1 MQTVFLFVHVTYSL
15 KYSSPSSIQMGPGKS
30 MRCNLKKAVD
40 RLQNKLSFIGK
51 EMAAVPSQPNTTQN
65 FSKYILYMSFFDITT
80 SLILGFLVVGNWY
93 LSKPGI
99 C

>member
-65 FSKYILYMSFFDITT
+65 FSFFDITT
-80 SLILGFLVVGNWY
+80 SLILGLLVVGNWY

>member
-1 MQTVFLFVHVTYSL
+1 MCMPRIIKYHFNQLLFKVFLSAQHSNGSWKIV
-15 KYSSPSSIQMGPGKS
+15 
-30 MRCNLKKAVD
+30 RCNLKKAVD

-65 FSKYILYMSFFDITT
+65 FSFFDITT
-80 SLILGFLVVGNWY
+80 SLILGLLVVGNWY